1 MVTIRTLRYTF
12 FRRGYAQTRASTPLT
27 RTATTADPAP
37 SILPAASA
45 PTAWTAVLSR
55 HRTATL
61 RTASLRTATIR
72 TRRTS
77 TTRHHHRLRRRIRP
91 RPRAMAAPTLTS
103 SAPASSSPMPTQED
117 HLTLTLGKTAAGAD
131 GRKTSKSLG
140 CTTTAVVNWGLGV
153 KCNIAAPIVA
163 SAHVVPTRMDAA
175 IRRTTTIRTI
185 RIIRTRTTTIRTIR
199 IIRTPLVRTPTPRA
213 ALATITCKAV

>member
-1 MVTIRTLRYTF
+1 MATIRTLRYTLR
-12 FRRGYAQTRASTPLT
+12 RRGYAQTRASTPLT
-27 RTATTADPAP
+27 RTAMTADPEP

-45 PTAWTAVLSR
+45 PTAWTAVLGR
-55 HRTATL
+55 HRTATPL

-91 RPRAMAAPTLTS
+91 RPRAMAAPSLTS

-117 HLTLTLGKTAAGAD
+117 HLTLTLGKTVAGAD

-153 KCNIAAPIVA
+153 KCNIAALLVA

-213 ALATITCKAV
+213 ALATITC